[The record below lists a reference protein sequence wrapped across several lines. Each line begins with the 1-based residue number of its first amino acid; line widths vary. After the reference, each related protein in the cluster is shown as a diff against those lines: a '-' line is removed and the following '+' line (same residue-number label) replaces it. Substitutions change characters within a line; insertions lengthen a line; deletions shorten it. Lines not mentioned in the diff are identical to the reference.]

1 MAVLLDTDQVPERE
15 RADAL
20 HAAYEDQSPVRGVRP
35 AAGRVRHRI
44 ERLDLGTEV
53 HLLRTSGTA
62 LEIVRT
68 PHQVRA
74 EPLEHLAIGLRR
86 RGEGVV
92 AAARDRADLP
102 VGQLNCVDMTQPY
115 RLMHTTAHTHDVL
128 ILSNRGAGVPVDVVR
143 AAVPLL
149 ARSPVY
155 DLVRAHLTALFTT
168 ARALSP
174 ELQLLTGQATTALVR
189 ALLTT
194 AAAADDGRAA
204 LADSLATRITLYLDA
219 HLAEPDLSVERV
231 AAAHNISVRH
241 LYNIWADA
249 GHERTPAQWI
259 ISRRLERA
267 REHLA
272 VSDSAR
278 TSIAAVARR
287 SGFADTSHFS
297 RRFRESFGMSPSEWR
312 AANHHRRVAQAEPHR
327 SPE

>member
-1 MAVLLDTDQVPERE
+1 M
-15 RADAL
+15 
-20 HAAYEDQSPVRGVRP
+20 RGVRL
-35 AAGRVRHRI
+35 AAGQVQHRI
-44 ERLDLGTEV
+44 ERLNLGTEV
-53 HLLRTSGTA
+53 HLLRSSGSA
-62 LEIVRT
+62 LDIVRT
-68 PHQVRA
+68 PRHVRA

-86 RGEGVV
+86 RGEGGV
-92 AAARDRADLP
+92 AAAGDRADLP

-143 AAVPLL
+143 AALPMLS
-149 ARSPVY
+149 RSPVY
-155 DLVRAHLTALFTT
+155 DLVRGQLAALFSA
-168 ARALSP
+168 ARELSP
-174 ELQLLTGQATTALVR
+174 ELQLLTGQATTGLVR
-189 ALLTT
+189 ALLST
-194 AAAADDGRAA
+194 AAAAEDGRAA
-204 LADSLATRITLYLDA
+204 MADSLATRITLYLDA

-241 LYNIWADA
+241 FYNVWADA

-278 TSIAAVARR
+278 TSIAAIARR

-297 RRFRESFGMSPSEWR
+297 RRFRESFGTSPSEWR
-312 AANHHRRVAQAEPHR
+312 AANHHRRGPQAPRHR
-327 SPE
+327 GPE